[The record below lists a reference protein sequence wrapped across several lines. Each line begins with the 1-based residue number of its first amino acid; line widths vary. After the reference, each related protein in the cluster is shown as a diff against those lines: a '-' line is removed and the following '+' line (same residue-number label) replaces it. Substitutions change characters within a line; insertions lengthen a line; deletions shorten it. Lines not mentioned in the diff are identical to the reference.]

1 MQPVAPV
8 LFWYFPAAHLVHSK
22 AFWVEENVPGLHG
35 VGSVAPVEQKEP
47 GSQFVHSADPDAALC
62 LPAAHPSHGPPSGP
76 LKPALHRHAAAVALA
91 DAEYELAGHP
101 THALAD
107 VAFVVAK
114 YLPLAQLVHAAD
126 PVDAL

>member
-1 MQPVAPV
+1 MVLLMRSYDVAMSRLTRPSMMTTPDVV
-8 LFWYFPAAHLVHSK
+8 LNTKDWHADDPQSVHS
-22 AFWVEENVPGLHG
+22 P
-35 VGSVAPVEQKEP
+35 
-47 GSQFVHSADPDAALC
+47 DPDAALC
-62 LPAAHPSHGPPSGP
+62 LPAAHPTHGPPSGP